1 MKIIVFF
8 RFDCFPDKYTNSEIN
23 SCMVNEIKRAPKGK
37 DGGGRKKA
45 TASIIVMDENREYE
59 WEGGD

>member
-1 MKIIVFF
+1 
-8 RFDCFPDKYTNSEIN
+8 
-23 SCMVNEIKRAPKGK
+23 MVNEIKRAPNGK